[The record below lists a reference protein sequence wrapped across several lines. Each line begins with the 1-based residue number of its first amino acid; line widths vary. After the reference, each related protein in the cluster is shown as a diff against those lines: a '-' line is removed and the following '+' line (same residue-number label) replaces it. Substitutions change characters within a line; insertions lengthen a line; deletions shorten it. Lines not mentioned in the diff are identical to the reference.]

1 MNPHSNT
8 EAIRVAHRGRASPA
22 GARGGCWPLLTANRA
37 WLRAHHI
44 RATIPVKADQAVHR
58 RTRGSRGGRPPTF
71 DAVTHKNRNTVERG
85 FSHLKHH
92 QALATRY
99 DKLAVRYQRNHPR
112 HQHQPLAQTTY
123 ITGPK
128 APRSRR

>member
-8 EAIRVAHRGRASPA
+8 EAIRVAHRGRAGPA

-92 QALATRY
+92 KPWPPATTSSPC
-99 DKLAVRYQRNHPR
+99 ATSATIHVTSINHWLTR
-112 HQHQPLAQTTY
+112 HT
-123 ITGPK
+123 
-128 APRSRR
+128 